1 MEQAM
6 WVVRRIGIAVA
17 GLALCAASAAV
28 KADVVVVVATSSP
41 VKTLARNQVA
51 DIFLGKT
58 SRFPGG
64 GQATPIDQTEDSP
77 TRDEF
82 YTTFTGKSASQ
93 LKAHWSKIIFTGRG
107 QPPQAVSSSAEV
119 KKRVAEN
126 PDTIGYIDTR
136 EVDGSVRALP
146 IEAQ

>member
-1 MEQAM
+1 MGF
-6 WVVRRIGIAVA
+6 VRLIGFAVA

-28 KADVVVVVATSSP
+28 RADVVVVVATSSP

-51 DIFLGKT
+51 DLFLGKT

-64 GQATPIDQTEDSP
+64 GLAIPIDLTEDSA

-119 KKRVAEN
+119 KKRIAEN
-126 PDTIGYIDTR
+126 PDTIGYIDAR

-146 IEAQ
+146 LDPQ

>member
-1 MEQAM
+1 M
-6 WVVRRIGIAVA
+6 WFVRLIGFAVA
-17 GLALCAASAAV
+17 GFAVCAASAAV

-41 VKTLARNQVA
+41 VKALARNQVA

-64 GQATPIDQTEDSP
+64 GQAIPIDLTEDSP

-82 YTTFTGKSASQ
+82 YTTFTGKSAAQ

-107 QPPQAVSSSAEV
+107 QPPQSVSSSAQV
-119 KKRVAEN
+119 KKRVAET
-126 PDTIGYIDTR
+126 PDTIGYIDAR
-136 EVDGSVRALP
+136 ELDSSVRALP
-146 IEAQ
+146 LDPQ

>member
-1 MEQAM
+1 M
-6 WVVRRIGIAVA
+6 WFVRLIGFTVA
-17 GLALCAASAAV
+17 GLAMCAASAAV
-28 KADVVVVVATSSP
+28 KADVVVIVATSSP
-41 VKTLARNQVA
+41 VKALARNQVA

-64 GQATPIDQTEDSP
+64 GQAIPIDLTEDSA

-126 PDTIGYIDTR
+126 PDTIGYIDAR
-136 EVDGSVRALP
+136 EVEGSVRALP
-146 IEAQ
+146 LDPQ

>member
-1 MEQAM
+1 MG
-6 WVVRRIGIAVA
+6 VVKLIGFAAA
-17 GLALCAASAAV
+17 GLVLCAASVAV

-51 DIFLGKT
+51 DIFLGKA

-64 GQATPIDQTEDSP
+64 GQAIPIDQTEDSP

-107 QPPQAVSSSAEV
+107 QPPQAVSNSGEV
-119 KKRVAEN
+119 KKRIAEN
-126 PDTIGYIDTR
+126 PDTIGYIDAR
-136 EVDGSVRALP
+136 ELDGSVRALP
-146 IEAQ
+146 LEPQ

>member
-1 MEQAM
+1 M

-126 PDTIGYIDTR
+126 PDTIGYIDAR

>member
-1 MEQAM
+1 M

>member
-1 MEQAM
+1 M

-64 GQATPIDQTEDSP
+64 GQATPIDQIEDSP

-126 PDTIGYIDTR
+126 PDTIGYIDAR